1 MTDDDL
7 AKALFSPDTVALI
20 GASADPAKN
29 TGRPQRFLKA
39 HGYQGRVV
47 PINPNRDEVQ
57 GVPAFPSLSAAPGPI
72 DHAFIISYSLI
83 GL

>member
-20 GASADPAKN
+20 GASGDPAKN

-57 GVPAFPSLSAAPGPI
+57 GVPASPSLSAAPGPI
-72 DHAFIISYSLI
+72 DHAFIK
-83 GL
+83 